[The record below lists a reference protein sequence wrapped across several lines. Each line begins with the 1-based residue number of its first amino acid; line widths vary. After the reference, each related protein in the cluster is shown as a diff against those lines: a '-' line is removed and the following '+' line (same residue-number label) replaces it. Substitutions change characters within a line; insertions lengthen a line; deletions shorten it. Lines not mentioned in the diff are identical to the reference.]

1 MICFAFRGDE
11 LLVRGAAIPALD
23 ALADAGVPI
32 GEQLRVTEDVVAAI
46 VPDEVAAP
54 DGFTFTGLWELGA
67 LVDRA
72 TWRLAGRAFQIL
84 DWHRSHVYCGRCGAP
99 TERHDRESARH
110 CPNCRAY
117 YFPRLNPAVIV
128 LIERGD
134 RMLLVRSPHFPPG
147 MYSAI
152 AGFVEPGESLEET
165 VAREVRE
172 EVGLEIDEL
181 RYIGSQQ
188 WPFPS
193 SLMLGFT
200 ARYAGGELRLD
211 DPEVVDARWFGA
223 DDLPVLPPPIS
234 IARSMIEDFL
244 ARHASRTSPER

>member
-11 LLVRGAAIPALD
+11 LLVRGEDVPRLEALT
-23 ALADAGVPI
+23 DAGVAV
-32 GEQLRVTEDVVAAI
+32 GEPLPVADGAVAAI
-46 VPDEVAAP
+46 LPIDAP
-54 DGFTFTGLWELGA
+54 PPGGFAFTGLWELGE
-67 LVDRA
+67 LIDRA
-72 TWRLAGRAFQIL
+72 TWRLAGRAFQIV
-84 DWHRSHVYCGRCGAP
+84 DWHRSHAFCGRCGAP
-99 TERHDRESARH
+99 TGRHDRESARH
-110 CPNCRAY
+110 CARCRAL

-134 RMLLVRSPHFPPG
+134 RMLLARSPQFPPG

-172 EVGLEIDEL
+172 EVGVEVADL
-181 RYIGSQQ
+181 RYFGSQQ

-200 ARYAGGELRLD
+200 AHYAGGELRLTD
-211 DPEVVDARWFGA
+211 REVTDARWFGA
-223 DDLPVLPPPIS
+223 GDLPVLPPPIS
-234 IARSMIEDFL
+234 IARELIDAFL
-244 ARHASRTSPER
+244 ARHYRAV